1 MRCEINAQ
9 TEDLKVG
16 DTAPSFCL
24 PDKDNRETCL
34 TNFKSKW
41 IVLYFYP
48 KDNTSGCT
56 REAVNFT
63 AAINEFEALNTVVL
77 GVSPDSVERHYKFAE
92 KHNLEVTLLSDVE
105 HKVLEAYGVWQQ
117 KKMYGQEL
125 WGVVRSTFLIDPEGE
140 VAHVWRKVK
149 VKGHV
154 EAVKS
159 RVLEVQEKV

>member
-1 MRCEINAQ
+1 MNAQ
-9 TEDLKVG
+9 TGDLKEG
-16 DTAPSFCL
+16 DEAPSFCL
-24 PDKDNRETCL
+24 PDKDNREICFTD
-34 TNFKSKW
+34 FKGKW

-56 REAVNFT
+56 REAVEFT
-63 AAINEFEALNTVVL
+63 ATINEFETLDTAVL

-117 KKMYGQEL
+117 KKMYGREF
-125 WGVVRSTFLIDPEGE
+125 WGVVRSTFLIDPEGK
-140 VAHVWRKVK
+140 VAYVWRKVK

-159 RVLEVQEKV
+159 RVLELQGKG

>member
-1 MRCEINAQ
+1 MNAQ
-9 TEDLKVG
+9 TGNLKEG
-16 DTAPSFCL
+16 NEAPSFCL

-34 TNFKSKW
+34 IDFKSKW

-56 REAVNFT
+56 REAVEFT
-63 AAINEFEALNTVVL
+63 ATINEFETLDTAVL
-77 GVSPDSVERHYKFAE
+77 GVSPDSVERHYKFIE

-117 KKMYGQEL
+117 KNMYGREF
-125 WGVVRSTFLIDPEGE
+125 WGVVRSTFLIDSEGKI
-140 VAHVWRKVK
+140 AHVWRKVK

-154 EAVKS
+154 EAVKN
-159 RVLEVQEKV
+159 RLLELRR